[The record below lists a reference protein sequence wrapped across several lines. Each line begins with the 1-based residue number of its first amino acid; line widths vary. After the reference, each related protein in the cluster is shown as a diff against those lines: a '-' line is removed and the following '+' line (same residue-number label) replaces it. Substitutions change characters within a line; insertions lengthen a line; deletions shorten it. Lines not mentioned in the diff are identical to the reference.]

1 MLTYKFFKPSISGTI
16 HIIDETQKQFH
27 LSVEQAEKKF
37 GIIWTEFPE
46 TAIENNYDKLQVR
59 YMGEML
65 GWGLFAL
72 EDFSEGERIGV
83 FSGDVSFQPRSQKIT
98 SSHIF
103 LSDAPENQFQIVD
116 ASNAGNLTRFIQ
128 HLPTAAVLDKIT
140 FNDPQTKEKVATCN
154 IKHNLIQL
162 SENIKTEEYVA
173 QRAIKA
179 GEILGS
185 SYHEIAWLEKMPLLI
200 EKNGTIIESSHYS
213 YPQKN
218 TTTTS
223 FNSIFSN

>member
-1 MLTYKFFKPSISGTI
+1 MQTHQFFKPSTSGTI
-16 HIIDETQKQFH
+16 NIIDENQKQFH
-27 LSVEQAEKKF
+27 LSTEQAEKKF
-37 GIIWTEFPE
+37 DIKWTEFPE

-59 YMGEML
+59 YMGGKL
-65 GWGLFAL
+65 GWGLFTL
-72 EDFSEGERIGV
+72 KDFNEGERIGV
-83 FSGDVSFQPRSQKIT
+83 FSGDVSFQPRSQKLT

-103 LSDAPENQFQIVD
+103 LSDAPDNQFQVID

-154 IKHNLIQL
+154 IKHNIIQL

-173 QRAIKA
+173 QRAIKT

-185 SYHEIAWLEKMPLLI
+185 SYHEMAWLDKTPLLL
-200 EKNGTIIESSHYS
+200 EKDGTIIESSHYS

-218 TTTTS
+218 TTITS
-223 FNSIFSN
+223 FNNIFSN